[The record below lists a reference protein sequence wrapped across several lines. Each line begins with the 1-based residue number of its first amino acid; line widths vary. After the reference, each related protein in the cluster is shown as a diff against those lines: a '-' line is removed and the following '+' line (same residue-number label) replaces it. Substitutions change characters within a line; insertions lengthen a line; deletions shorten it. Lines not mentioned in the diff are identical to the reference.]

1 MAGLPV
7 REMRVVT
14 DNFVPFVARTALGVF
29 LALIF
34 AGVSYVVAWAILVSS
49 WELTPLTVEVAAISA
64 IGTGAGVG
72 GSLGWVDLDAPRS
85 RILLG
90 VILGVLAALGGAW
103 IGLQYG
109 RTVFIP
115 AGMPGIAELSG
126 LLKGAIIAGNLAPI
140 LLGVTRA
147 GWSRYRSTRLC
158 TSRPDWQDGRRSST
172 AGRS

>member
-1 MAGLPV
+1 
-7 REMRVVT
+7 MRLVT
-14 DNFVPFVARTALGVF
+14 ENFVPFAARIALGFF

-34 AGVSYVVAWAILVSS
+34 AGVGYVVAFAILVSF

-90 VILGVLAALGGAW
+90 VMLAVLAAVGGAW
-103 IGLQYG
+103 VGLQYG
-109 RTVFIP
+109 RTVYFP
-115 AGMPGIAELSG
+115 AGMPGIGELSG
-126 LLKGAIIAGNLAPI
+126 ILKGAIIAGNLAPI
-140 LLGVTRA
+140 VLGVIRA
-147 GWSRYRSTRLC
+147 GWSRYRSIRLR
-158 TSRPDWQDGRRSST
+158 TSRPDLQDGSRSST

>member
-1 MAGLPV
+1 
-7 REMRVVT
+7 MRLFT
-14 DNFVPFVARTALGVF
+14 DNFLPFAARMALGVF

-34 AGVSYVVAWAILVSS
+34 AGVGYVISWAILVSS
-49 WELTPLTVEVAAISA
+49 WELTPLTVEVTAISA

-72 GSLGWVDLDAPRS
+72 GSLGWVDLDAPRP

-90 VILGVLAALGGAW
+90 AIIGVLAALGGAW
-103 IGLQYG
+103 LGLQYG

-126 LLKGAIIAGNLAPI
+126 ILKGAVIAGNLAPI
-140 LLGVTRA
+140 VLWMVRA
-147 GWSRYRSTRLC
+147 SWSRYRSTALR
-158 TSRPDWQDGRRSST
+158 TSRPDLHDGRNSSA